1 MPRMIGVVIS
11 SLAVLGFVSTASAAP
26 SASVIAIQVSSGDVV
41 GPVAFKC
48 EMVEGKLVCGKTDGS
63 KSRDDDDDDND
74 DDDDRPKKS
83 KDKVI
88 PKTCG
93 KKVNCE
99 AGFVKLEKPNKY
111 GACCEAREGLPPPKQ
126 QEAEKCKFP
135 GQINPPACDCP
146 PGTEFMGFKGCVTV
160 AKKQQSYC
168 STFVPSYKGL
178 FEQTCSNQKGGFTN
192 CAIITANQYK
202 CCCNYM
208 E

>member
-1 MPRMIGVVIS
+1 MPRMIGILVS
-11 SLAVLGFVSTASAAP
+11 SLAVLGFVSMAAAAP
-26 SASVIAIQVSSGDVV
+26 FATNIAAKVSSRDVV
-41 GPVAFKC
+41 EKVDFKC
-48 EMVEGKLVCGKTDGS
+48 RKVDGKLVCGSS
-63 KSRDDDDDDND
+63 KGDKNRDND
-74 DDDDRPKKS
+74 DDDDDKPKKS

-126 QEAEKCKFP
+126 QEAAKCKFP
-135 GQINPPACDCP
+135 GQINPPNCDCP
-146 PGTEFMGFKGCVTV
+146 PGTEFMGYRGCLTV
-160 AKKQQSYC
+160 AKKQQGYC
-168 STFVPSYKGL
+168 QTFAPSHQGI

-192 CAIITANQYK
+192 CGIITANQYQ